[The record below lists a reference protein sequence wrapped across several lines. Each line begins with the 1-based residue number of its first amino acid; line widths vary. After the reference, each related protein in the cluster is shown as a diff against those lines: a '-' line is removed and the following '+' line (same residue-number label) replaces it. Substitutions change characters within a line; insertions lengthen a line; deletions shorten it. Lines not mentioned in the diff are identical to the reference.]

1 MAMIQTLDI
10 PTHRAAESKISQVD
24 FRNIQF
30 GKIYSDH
37 MFIADYDGKQWRELR
52 IEPFSDLSMSPAMS
66 ALHYGQSIF
75 EGLKAYKNDSGEAL
89 IFRPDRN
96 AARFNTS
103 AVRMCMPE
111 LPEEIFLGGLR
122 ELIKLDHEWIPDRPG
137 TSLYIRPFM
146 IATDEY
152 IGVRPSLTYRFMI
165 FTGPVGAYYS
175 KPVRVKVEKKFVR
188 AADGGTGAAK
198 TAGNYA
204 GSLYPAQ
211 LALEEGYDQLI
222 WTDAKSHEYIEEA
235 GTMNIMLVIDGTL
248 VTPPTSGSILDGI
261 TRESILTLARDWGM
275 DVEVR
280 RVSVREIM
288 QAIQDKRLQEAFGA
302 GTAATVAHIQAI
314 GNDGV
319 DYELPPVEQ
328 REFSNKVLTALDD
341 IKYGRAKDPHGWI
354 MKVS

>member
-1 MAMIQTLDI
+1 MIQTLDI
-10 PTHRAAESKISQVD
+10 PVRRASQSKIDQVD
-24 FRNIQF
+24 FQNIQF

-37 MFIADYDGKQWRELR
+37 MFIADFDGTQWGDLR
-52 IEPFSDLSMSPAMS
+52 IEPFENLSMSPAMS

-75 EGLKAYKNDSGEAL
+75 EGLKAYKSEAGEPL
-89 IFRPDRN
+89 VFRPERN

-111 LPEEIFLGGLR
+111 LPEEIFMSGLR
-122 ELIKLDHEWIPDRPG
+122 ELVKLDQQWIPDRPG
-137 TSLYIRPFM
+137 TSLYIRPYM

-204 GSLYPAQ
+204 ASLYPAQ
-211 LALEEGYDQLI
+211 LALQEGYDQLI
-222 WTDAKSHEYIEEA
+222 WTDASEHEYIEEA
-235 GTMNIMLVIDGTL
+235 GTMNIMLVIDDTL
-248 VTPPTSGSILDGI
+248 ITPPTSGSILEGI
-261 TRESILTLARDWGM
+261 TRDSILTLARDWGM

-280 RVSVREIM
+280 KVSVSEIM
-288 QAIQDKRLQEAFGA
+288 QAIEQNRLQEAFGA

-314 GNDGV
+314 GNEGI
-319 DYELPPVEQ
+319 DYELPPVEE
-328 REFSNKVLTALDD
+328 RKFSNRVLKELDD
-341 IKYGRAKDPHGWI
+341 IKYGRAADPHGWI
-354 MKVS
+354 MKI

>member
-1 MAMIQTLDI
+1 MIQTLDI
-10 PTHRAAESKISQVD
+10 PVRRISQSKIDQVD
-24 FRNIQF
+24 FQNIQF

-37 MFIADYDGKQWRELR
+37 MFIADYDGKQWSNLR
-52 IEPFSDLSMSPAMS
+52 IEPFEKLTMSPAMS

-75 EGLKAYKNDSGEAL
+75 EGLKAYKNKDGDVL
-89 IFRPDRN
+89 VFRPEQN
-96 AARFNTS
+96 AARFNQS

-122 ELIKLDHEWIPDRPG
+122 ELIKLDQQWVPDRAG

-152 IGVRPSLTYRFMI
+152 IGVRPSITYRFMI

-204 GSLYPAQ
+204 GSLYPAE
-211 LALEEGYDQLI
+211 LAAKEGYDQLI
-222 WTDAKSHEYIEEA
+222 WTDAKHHEYIEEA
-235 GTMNIMLVIDGTL
+235 GTMNLMMVIDNTL
-248 VTPPTSGSILDGI
+248 ITPPTSGSILQGI
-261 TRESILTLARDWGM
+261 TRDSILTLARDWGM
-275 DVEVR
+275 DVDVR
-280 RVSVREIM
+280 KVSVTEIM
-288 QAIQDKRLQEAFGA
+288 EAIEQNRLQEAFGA

-314 GNDGV
+314 GNDGI
-319 DYELPPVEQ
+319 DYELPAIEQ
-328 REFSNKVLTALDD
+328 REFSNKVLKELDN
-341 IKYGRAKDPHGWI
+341 IKYGRSEDPHGWI
-354 MKVS
+354 MKI